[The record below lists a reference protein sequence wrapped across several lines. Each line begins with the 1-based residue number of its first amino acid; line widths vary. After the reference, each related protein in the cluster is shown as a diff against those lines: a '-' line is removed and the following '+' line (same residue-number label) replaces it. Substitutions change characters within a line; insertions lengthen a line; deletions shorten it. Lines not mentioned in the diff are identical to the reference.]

1 MAHKGKK
8 KDKRPEPTD
17 GQPLGLINALG
28 EIALGAT
35 KNVDPR
41 ASGGRHSADGR
52 HSVDRSDDA
61 LGVVTNALT
70 DVARALRGEPAPR
83 DEGEHSGKAASD
95 DVDASVKP
103 LGALGILGNVMGLP
117 NNPVTDAM
125 DTVANVAMGP
135 VLGAGQLAAA
145 PLTGVT
151 EALGRVLGTQGSAE
165 SAAALRKRGSALI
178 RISYQPDCQRRDMH
192 PSFLRII
199 DELLPDEARILRFM
213 AVAGT
218 QPVIDVRTKTLFQI
232 GSVLLASG
240 ITMVAQMAGCHWPD
254 RDHHYF
260 ANLHRLGLL
269 NFSREPVDDYRR
281 YALLEVQPAAVHAIE
296 SVPKAVTIYRSL
308 RLTPFGEQFIEVCF
322 DTEGYHAGGWD
333 TDGRQDKIIGKG
345 PPALRHKD

>member
-1 MAHKGKK
+1 MGHKGKK
-8 KDKRPEPTD
+8 KQKKS
-17 GQPLGLINALG
+17 QPAADESLNLLGALG
-28 EIALGAT
+28 QLALGAT
-35 KNVDPR
+35 RNANPAGKHRLDLTDNPLG
-41 ASGGRHSADGR
+41 AMT
-52 HSVDRSDDA
+52 DA
-61 LGVVTNALT
+61 LN
-70 DVARALRGEPAPR
+70 DVASVLRGDGLQEKTVAGT
-83 DEGEHSGKAASD
+83 DDGKATEPT
-95 DVDASVKP
+95 VKP
-103 LGALGILGNVMGLP
+103 LGALGILGNAVGIP
-117 NNPVTDAM
+117 NNPVTDAV
-125 DTVANVAMGP
+125 DTAANLAMRP
-135 VLGAGQLAAA
+135 VLGAGRLAAA
-145 PLTGVT
+145 PVAGVT

-165 SAAALRKRGSALI
+165 SAAALRKRGNALI
-178 RISYQPDCQRRDMH
+178 RISYQPDYQRRDMH

-232 GSVLLASG
+232 GSVLLVSG

-281 YALLEVQPAAVHAIE
+281 YALLEVQPAAVEAIE
-296 SVPKAVTIYRSL
+296 SVPKAVTVFRSL

-322 DTEGYHAGGWD
+322 DTDGYHAGGWD

-345 PPALRHKD
+345 PPALRHKG